1 MHSAQKMETTNFK
14 WYFDASLL
22 IWNELDFILAI
33 DNLQHTGGRGGGG
46 SCSVQSGW
54 FICK

>member
-33 DNLQHTGGRGGGG
+33 DNLQHTGGGGGG